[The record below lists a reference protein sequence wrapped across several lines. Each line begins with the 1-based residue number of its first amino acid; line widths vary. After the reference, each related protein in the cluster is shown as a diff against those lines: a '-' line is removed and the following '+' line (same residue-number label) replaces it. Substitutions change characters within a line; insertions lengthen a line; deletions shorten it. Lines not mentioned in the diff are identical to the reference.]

1 MQVRLQAAVSPG
13 RWDVCGYCGRDIAPG
28 ETAHLMRGGDPLD
41 PESEAGRELAECGAS
56 STTA

>member
-41 PESEAGRELAECGAS
+41 PESEAGRELAECGQ
-56 STTA
+56 